1 MNVETYENLY
11 PSLFGYAYSLTK
23 NRSDAEDLVS
33 ETVLQCIQSNAEPD
47 NIKAWCIR
55 VLKNKFLSSKRK
67 KTEELIEQDDPYYN
81 KLKQEEDVTAEIQF
95 NDCFE
100 LLSTQFQQV
109 LSLTVMQ
116 GIKAEQVATIIEKPL
131 GTVLTWMTKSK
142 KQLHDCI
149 SKK

>member
-81 KLKQEEDVTAEIQF
+81 KLKQEEDGDDDGEEEMQTE
-95 NDCFE
+95 
-100 LLSTQFQQV
+100 QQQQQLGDGQLPQEPQPNEKEKNQPEQEQSDV
-109 LSLTVMQ
+109 N
-116 GIKAEQVATIIEKPL
+116 KAE
-131 GTVLTWMTKSK
+131 S
-142 KQLHDCI
+142 HDDNADDA
-149 SKK
+149 